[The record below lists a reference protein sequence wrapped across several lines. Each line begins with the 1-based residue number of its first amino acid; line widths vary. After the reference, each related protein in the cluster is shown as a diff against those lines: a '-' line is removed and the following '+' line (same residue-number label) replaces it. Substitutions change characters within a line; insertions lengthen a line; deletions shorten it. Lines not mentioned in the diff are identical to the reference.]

1 MSRSGGGGNN
11 VETGACIFG
20 EFELWLQPAEL
31 TDYWCDVYTEVH
43 RLQNRLLSVD
53 SSLCLQMKVLG
64 MPNNNN
70 NNLLSAPSSFGSKK
84 KTIDKI
90 SLSKRSSLKIC
101 CAFVSQPT
109 AARPFSL

>member
-1 MSRSGGGGNN
+1 MNRSGGGGTS

-43 RLQNRLLSVD
+43 RLQNTLLSVD

-64 MPNNNN
+64 MPNNNDNNNNNNN

-84 KTIDKI
+84 KTIDTI
-90 SLSKRSSLKIC
+90 SLLKRSSLKIC
-101 CAFVSQPT
+101 
-109 AARPFSL
+109 